1 MMNSALRRD
10 ENSGAV
16 VSTDVAALNKY
27 KQERALH
34 RKVEQLIRDC
44 DKVKQCLENVNER
57 LEKIEKKINV
67 EA

>member
-1 MMNSALRRD
+1 MINQALRRD

-16 VSTDVAALNKY
+16 INTDVAALNKY

-34 RKVEQLIRDC
+34 RKVEQLIKDC
-44 DKVKQCLENVNER
+44 DEVKQCLQNVNKR

>member
-1 MMNSALRRD
+1 MKSGLRRD

-16 VSTDVAALNKY
+16 VNTDVAALNKY

-44 DKVKQCLENVNER
+44 DKVKQCLENVNAR

>member
-1 MMNSALRRD
+1 MINSALRRD

-16 VSTDVAALNKY
+16 INTDIAALNKY

-44 DKVKQCLENVNER
+44 DEVKQCLKNVNER

-67 EA
+67 

>member
-1 MMNSALRRD
+1 MINPALRRD

-16 VSTDVAALNKY
+16 LNTDVTALNKY

-44 DKVKQCLENVNER
+44 DEVKQCLKNVNER
-57 LEKIEKKINV
+57 LEKIEKQINV
-67 EA
+67 

>member
-1 MMNSALRRD
+1 MINSALRRD

-16 VSTDVAALNKY
+16 VNTDVAALNKY

-34 RKVEQLIRDC
+34 RKIEQLSKDC
-44 DKVKQCLENVNER
+44 AEVKQCLKDVNQR
-57 LEKIEKKINV
+57 LENIEKKINV